1 MKYIARTLNQILH
14 PLLMPVLGLLLIL
27 NSGTY
32 LSLLDPGAKRVLL
45 LVLGMGT
52 LLFPL
57 LAFPMLHYRRVMSSA
72 TNQPRPIEEALLPRL
87 VILVLY
93 IITLVYFLR
102 LPVNRLIQA
111 YVLSFTLV
119 MLFYFLSGIR
129 YRLCAHMAGFGGLIA
144 LLLTLMLLY
153 EIPLQGMLVLVVIAA
168 GISGSTRLY
177 LSLQKPAEEL
187 AGFMLGFVVVGAT
200 LLLY

>member
-1 MKYIARTLNQILH
+1 MKYFARTLNQIFH
-14 PLLMPVLGLLLIL
+14 PLLMPVLGLLVIL

-32 LSLLDPGAKRVLL
+32 LSLLDPGAKRVLI

-57 LAFPMLHYRRVMSSA
+57 LALPMLHYRRMMSPPSGA
-72 TNQPRPIEEALLPRL
+72 SREEALLPRL
-87 VILVLY
+87 VVLVLY
-93 IITLVYFLR
+93 AITLVYFLR

-119 MLFYFLSGIR
+119 MFLYFLSGIR
-129 YRLCAHMAGFGGLIA
+129 YRLCAHMAGFGGLTS
-144 LLLTLMLLY
+144 LLMILMLLY
-153 EIPLQGMLVLVVIAA
+153 GNPLQGMLMLVLLAA
-168 GISGSTRLY
+168 GITGTVRLY
-177 LSLQKPAEEL
+177 LSVQKPLEEL
-187 AGFMLGFVVVGAT
+187 AGFILGFVVVGAT